1 MVDKLVMQ
9 KDVESKLNTYKV
21 MMSEVHGYY
30 IDVPASSPE
39 EALKFAK
46 AGSYYEE
53 YGRKVVDREPVEV
66 VEDEKIHTR

>member
-1 MVDKLVMQ
+1 MDKLIMQ
-9 KDVESKLNTYKV
+9 KDVESKLNRYKV

-46 AGSYYEE
+46 AGSYYEAVSNTHLTLPT
-53 YGRKVVDREPVEV
+53 KLLV
-66 VEDEKIHTR
+66 

>member
-1 MVDKLVMQ
+1 MDKLIMQ
-9 KDVESKLNTYKV
+9 KDVESKLNRYKI

-39 EALKFAK
+39 EAMKFAK

-66 VEDEKIHTR
+66 VEDEANEQ

>member
-1 MVDKLVMQ
+1 MDKLIMQ
-9 KDVESKLNTYKV
+9 KDVESKLNRYKV

-39 EALKFAK
+39 EAMKFAK
-46 AGSYYEE
+46 AGRSYYQE

-66 VEDEKIHTR
+66 VEDKANE